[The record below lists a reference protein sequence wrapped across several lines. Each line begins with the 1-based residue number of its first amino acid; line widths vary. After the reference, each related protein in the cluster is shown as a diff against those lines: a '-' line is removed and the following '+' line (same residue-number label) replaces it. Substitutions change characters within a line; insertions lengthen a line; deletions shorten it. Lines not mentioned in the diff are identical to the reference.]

1 MAKTFRLPT
10 LTCLRCGHTW
20 IPRHPHEPKKC
31 ARCASPYWNK
41 PKWKGVKILD
51 DKQIKQ
57 HSTDQ
62 AHRYELKKI
71 QKEASIHEDITYNY
85 LKSSPGEW
93 FTSAER
99 LIAVAYRL
107 ESNRYSQDQRFAD
120 NSDIYS
126 MFVGFALENYLKGAI
141 VHKRLTNGQSLEKGK
156 LDDDLNEHDIC
167 TLFSLAGLAR
177 ERELYRSD
185 LDYITE
191 CIRWRGRY
199 PVPKQAKHI
208 GDSITYY
215 PAAKDGPL
223 LDVITESIY
232 AIPIDRIHHLVDV
245 ARKNLQ
251 FIMKER
257 KV

>member
-1 MAKTFRLPT
+1 MRKTFEMPT
-10 LTCLRCGHTW
+10 LKCLRCGHVW
-20 IPRHPHEPKKC
+20 IPRRPRQPKKC
-31 ARCASPYWNK
+31 PRCASPYWNK
-41 PKWKGVKILD
+41 PKWKGLGALD
-51 DKQIKQ
+51 DKQIKE

-71 QKEASIHEDITYNY
+71 QKEASIDEGVTYNY

-93 FTSAER
+93 FTSAAR
-99 LIAVAYRL
+99 LIAVAYSL
-107 ESNRYSQDQRFAD
+107 ESNRYSQDQRFVD

-126 MFVGFALENYLKGAI
+126 MLVGFALENYLKGAI
-141 VHKRLTNGQSLEKGK
+141 VHKRLTNGHSLEKGK
-156 LDDDLNEHDIC
+156 LDDVLNEHDIC

-208 GDSITYY
+208 GDSITYH
-215 PAAKDGPL
+215 PAAQHGPL
-223 LDVITESIY
+223 LDVIIESVY
-232 AIPIDRIHHLVDV
+232 AISIDGIHHLVDV
-245 ARKNLQ
+245 ARSNLQ
-251 FIMKER
+251 FIMKKR
-257 KV
+257 KA